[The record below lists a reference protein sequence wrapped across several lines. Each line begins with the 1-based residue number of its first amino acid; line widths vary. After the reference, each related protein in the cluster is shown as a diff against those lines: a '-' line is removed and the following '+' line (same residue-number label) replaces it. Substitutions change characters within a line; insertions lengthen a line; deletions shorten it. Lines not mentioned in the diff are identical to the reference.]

1 MVKALLDKINSSVK
15 IVVKEPSIKIGIGKQ
30 SLTDEQ
36 VIENVLSIYNK
47 VLESLPKGIDN
58 VKNIKLKFT
67 MTKPVQV
74 SLK

>member
-1 MVKALLDKINSSVK
+1 MVKALLNKINSSVK
-15 IVVKEPSIKIGIGKQ
+15 IVVKEPSIKVGIGKQ

-47 VLESLPKGIDN
+47 ILESLPKGIDN